1 MCYLVC
7 ETLNRPFCYFL
18 ICKYITSA
26 FAALMS
32 CERQQIMKD
41 SLLSV
46 EEQTPETLLK
56 GTMVTPM
63 QNQAAFQLRFLGFLS
78 CHGDPL
84 R

>member
-1 MCYLVC
+1 M
-7 ETLNRPFCYFL
+7 
-18 ICKYITSA
+18 TSA

-32 CERQQIMKD
+32 CERQQIIKD

-46 EEQTPETLLK
+46 EEETPETLLK

-63 QNQAAFQLRFLGFLS
+63 QNRAAFQLRFLGFLS
-78 CHGDPL
+78 CRGDLL